1 MLLLKLTAFTLL
13 AAACCT
19 LPAAATRVVTC
30 DNGENVQFLICDSGV
45 IFIER
50 ALYGRTDGTTCR
62 EGRPANQLTNTQC
75 SQTGTL
81 EVLSQRCNGKQV
93 CEVNTEVFR
102 TSDPCF
108 GIYKYLETTYTC
120 ILATARSITCDGSDA
135 LLECDEGTIQIH
147 SANYG
152 RRDQLVCSFKRPANQ
167 LANTNCLSQS
177 TTASKVAERC
187 DGKSQCDVPA
197 SSSLYG
203 DPCVGT
209 YKYLDVAYTCG

>member
-1 MLLLKLTAFTLL
+1 SIVLSVSLHVFLALL
-13 AAACCT
+13 
-19 LPAAATRVVTC
+19 
-30 DNGENVQFLICDSGV
+30 DSGV

-50 ALYGRTDGTTCR
+50 VLYGRTDGATCR

-75 SQTGTL
+75 SQTDTL
-81 EVLSQRCNGKQV
+81 EVLSQRCNGKLV
-93 CEVNTEVFR
+93 CEVNTEVFC
-102 TSDPCF
+102 TSDPCV

-120 ILATARSITCDGSDA
+120 ILATRSITCEGSDA

-152 RRDQLVCSFKRPANQ
+152 RP
-167 LANTNCLSQS
+167 NTNCLSQS
-177 TTASKVAERC
+177 TTSSEVAE
-187 DGKSQCDVPA
+187 SQCDVQA

-209 YKYLDVAYTCG
+209 YKYLDVAKREAHSHDWEVEC